1 MESETPLAHAR
12 GLGSAREGAEH
23 WWHER
28 LSSVSTLLLFVW
40 LGVSLLRLPD
50 LSYGTI
56 VEWLKV
62 PVNTTAMLLLIVSSF
77 WHGKLG
83 LKVVIE
89 DYVHEEGLK
98 LFSITVLNFLTI
110 AGGALAFFSV
120 LKIAFG
126 GDISNG

>member
-1 MESETPLAHAR
+1 MKSETPLAHAR

-28 LSSVSTLLLFVW
+28 LSSVSTMLLFVW

-89 DYVHEEGLK
+89 DYVHEEGNTTIL
-98 LFSITVLNFLTI
+98 LMLLNFVVY
-110 AGGALAFFSV
+110 AGAALALVSV

-126 GDISNG
+126 GGAA

>member
-1 MESETPLAHAR
+1 MKSETPLAHAR

-40 LGVSLLRLPD
+40 LGVALLRLPD

-56 VEWLKV
+56 GEWLRL
-62 PVNTTAMLLLIVSSF
+62 PVNTAAMLLLIVSSF

-83 LKVVIE
+83 LQVIIE
-89 DYVHEEGLK
+89 DYVHEEGNKTIL
-98 LFSITVLNFLTI
+98 LMLLNFVVF
-110 AGGALAFFSV
+110 AGAALALVSV

-126 GDISNG
+126 GGAA

>member
-83 LKVVIE
+83 LQVVIE
-89 DYVHEEGLK
+89 DYFHEEGNKTIL
-98 LFSITVLNFLTI
+98 LMLLNF
-110 AGGALAFFSV
+110 AVYSGGALAIVSV
-120 LKIAFG
+120 LRIALG
-126 GDISNG
+126 AGAA

>member
-28 LSSVSTLLLFVW
+28 LSSVSTMLLFVW
-40 LGVSLLRLPD
+40 LGVALLRLPD

-56 VEWLKV
+56 VEWLKL

-89 DYVHEEGLK
+89 DYVHEEGNK
-98 LFSITVLNFLTI
+98 TI
-110 AGGALAFFSV
+110 LLMLLEFAVYAGGALALVSV
-120 LKIAFG
+120 LRIALG
-126 GDISNG
+126 GGAA

>member
-89 DYVHEEGLK
+89 DYVHEEGNK
-98 LFSITVLNFLTI
+98 TI
-110 AGGALAFFSV
+110 LLMLLDFAVYAGGALALVSV
-120 LKIAFG
+120 LRIALG
-126 GDISNG
+126 GGAA